1 MDMRTMNT
9 FGIHFVIRVTKQQKN
24 EMGAVFARV
33 TVNGRKTE
41 ISLKAKVLPKNWDI
55 SKGKAKGRNLDVAK
69 LNNHIE
75 RVRSL
80 ITDCYHQLIQQ
91 RQTITVDAVKSLYLG
106 EDKKEE
112 MTLIKLSEYHKQV
125 ETGRLAPG
133 TLKNGIAQFRY
144 ILYLCLEKR

>member
-24 EMGAVFARV
+24 EMRTVFARI

-41 ISLKAKVLPKNWDI
+41 ISLKTKVLPKNWDVAV
-55 SKGKAKGRNLDVAK
+55 GKAKGRNLDVAK

-80 ITDCYHQLIQQ
+80 ITDCYH
-91 RQTITVDAVKSLYLG
+91 
-106 EDKKEE
+106 
-112 MTLIKLSEYHKQV
+112 H
-125 ETGRLAPG
+125 
-133 TLKNGIAQFRY
+133 
-144 ILYLCLEKR
+144 